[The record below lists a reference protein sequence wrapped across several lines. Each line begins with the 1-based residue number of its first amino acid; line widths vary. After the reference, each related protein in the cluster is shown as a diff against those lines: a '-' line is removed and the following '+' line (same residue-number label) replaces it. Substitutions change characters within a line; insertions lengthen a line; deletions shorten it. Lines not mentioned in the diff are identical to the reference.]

1 MKNRVFV
8 MSHAAIFAAITLGCL
23 VAALSGCSKSDP
35 LDPKNPVTLYLWH
48 PYEQR
53 MRVNIDE
60 LITEFNSTVGA
71 ARGII
76 VRDSFVAETEVI
88 NSALISAADGIPGA
102 PALPD
107 IAVVYPNIAITLAN
121 KGLLMDF
128 SAQFSEDELSHYVKD
143 FLEEGKIGGTLFVLP
158 VAKSTEVMF
167 VNAAIFNRF
176 AAGVEGV
183 SLSRL
188 ASFEGLLW
196 TAQKYYEWSGGKS
209 FMYYTD
215 LFNYSLTAFNQHGGN
230 FLEDDKLNLSSPIF
244 HKVWDGYFPR
254 AVQGGLAIFDSYG
267 SHLMATGET
276 VAILDTTASVAFLSN
291 TVIYADNIEERYELV
306 ILPYPVFEGGQKA
319 SVQQGAGMCVIK
331 SDAKKEYAAGVFLKW
346 FTQPE
351 QNLRFTV
358 SLGYMPVTTDAFSEF
373 MENPRTYIKGDT
385 VMDNNARKLVDVVS
399 DMQKN
404 YRFHYP
410 PVFDLTAEMR
420 WSYARQLR
428 TAAQNARN
436 NYLGGASYEAVS
448 IDAME
453 QFIGNR

>member
-1 MKNRVFV
+1 MRNRVFQ
-8 MSHAAIFAAITLGCL
+8 AILTALTLGCFL
-23 VAALSGCSKSDP
+23 AVLSGCSRSNL

-53 MRVNIDE
+53 MRANIDE
-60 LITEFNSTVGA
+60 LINEFNSTVGA

-88 NSALISAADGIPGA
+88 NNALLSAADGIPGA

-128 SAQFSEDELSHYVKD
+128 SAQFSEDELSHYVPD
-143 FLEEGKIGGTLFVLP
+143 FLEEGKIGSALYVLP

-176 AAGVEGV
+176 AADVEGV

-188 ASFEGLLW
+188 ATFDGLLW

-209 FMYYTD
+209 FVYYTE
-215 LFNYSLTAFNQHGGN
+215 LFNYTLTVFNQLGGN
-230 FLEDDKLNLSSPIF
+230 FLENGELNLSSPIF
-244 HKVWDGYFPR
+244 RRVWDGYFTQ

-276 VAILDTTASVAFLSN
+276 AAILDTTASVAFLSN
-291 TVIYADNIEERYELV
+291 TVIYADNTEEEYELI

-319 SVQQGAGMCVIK
+319 SIQQGAGMCVIK
-331 SDAKKEYAAGVFLKW
+331 SDARKEYAAGVFLKW
-346 FTQPE
+346 FTEPE

-358 SLGYMPVTTDAFSEF
+358 SIGYMPVTIDAFDEF
-373 MENPRTYIKGDT
+373 IENPRAYINGDT
-385 VMDNNARKLVDVVS
+385 VIDDNARKLVDVVS
-399 DMQKN
+399 DMQKS

-410 PVFDLTAEMR
+410 PVFDVTAEMR

-436 NYLGGASYEAVS
+436 NYLGGIPYEAVS
-448 IDAME
+448 SGAME
-453 QFIGNR
+453 QFLSANSR